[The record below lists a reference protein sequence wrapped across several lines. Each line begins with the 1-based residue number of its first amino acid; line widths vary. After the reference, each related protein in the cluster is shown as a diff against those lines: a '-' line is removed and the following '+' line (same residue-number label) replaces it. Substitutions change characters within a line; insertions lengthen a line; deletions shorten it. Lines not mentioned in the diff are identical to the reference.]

1 MRVRLLQIVG
11 VLGTVEFIILF
22 AIRPY
27 NITPDKLFLF
37 LLFVFMAVRH
47 ARELMIRLGPF
58 VLILLVYESLRGL
71 APLINGRVEY
81 EWMVRMDERLFGS
94 LPTATL
100 QDLWWTGDVRFLD
113 YLFYMAYLGHFV
125 IPVALALAIWRWR
138 ESEYWRYLTT
148 LVIVS
153 FAGFATFVAFPAAP
167 PWMAAERGIIEPID
181 RIGYDLWASVGVS
194 NFRTLYSEVAPNTV
208 AAVPSLHA
216 AYAIIVGIAAFRL
229 FGVRIGLIAS
239 IHPLLVCVG
248 IVYLG
253 EHYAIDAIVGA
264 VYAVGAYAL
273 AWWLFHVGVDTMV
286 TTRVKAWAA
295 ALRRPAREPARAPLP
310 LHPASVADG
319 ARVAPPRAS
328 ATPVEARKS

>member
-1 MRVRLLQIVG
+1 MVRVRLLQIVG
-11 VLGTVEFIILF
+11 VLGTAEFIVMF
-22 AIRPY
+22 ALRPY

-81 EWMVRMDERLFGS
+81 MWMARMDEMMFGS
-94 LPTATL
+94 LPTARL
-100 QDLWWTGDVRFLD
+100 QELWWHGDVRWLD
-113 YLFYMAYLGHFV
+113 YLFYLAYLGHFV
-125 IPVALALAIWRWR
+125 IPIALALAIWRWR
-138 ESEYWRYLTT
+138 DSEYWRYLST

-167 PWMAAERGIIEPID
+167 PWMASEQDRIEPIT
-181 RIGYDLWASVGVS
+181 RIGYDLWSSVGVS

-216 AYAIIVGIAAFRL
+216 AYAILVGLFAFRL
-229 FGVRIGLIAS
+229 FGPLVGLVAS

-248 IVYLG
+248 IVYIG
-253 EHYAIDAIVGA
+253 EHYAIDAVIGA

-273 AWWLFHVGVDTMV
+273 GWWLFRVGVDQAV
-286 TTRVKAWAA
+286 WARVS
-295 ALRRPAREPARAPLP
+295 ALPGWMRDRVRAERPAREPIRAE
-310 LHPASVADG
+310 SVMETD
-319 ARVAPPRAS
+319 
-328 ATPVEARKS
+328 

>member
-1 MRVRLLQIVG
+1 MVRTRLFQVVG
-11 VLGTVEFIILF
+11 VLGTAEFIVFF
-22 AIRPY
+22 ALRPY

-71 APLINGRVEY
+71 APIINGRVEY
-81 EWMVRMDERLFGS
+81 EWMPWIDEKMFGS

-100 QDLWWTGDVRFLD
+100 QDLWWQGEVRWLD
-113 YLFYMAYLGHFV
+113 FLFYAAYLGHFV
-125 IPVALALAIWRWR
+125 LPVALALAIWRWR

-167 PWMAAERGIIEPID
+167 PWMASDEGVIQPIH
-181 RIGYDLWASVGVS
+181 RIGYDLWSAVGVT
-194 NFRTLYSEVAPNTV
+194 NIRTLYSEVAPNTV

-216 AYAIIVGIAAFRL
+216 AYAIIFALFAFRL
-229 FGVRIGLIAS
+229 FGVFVGLLAS
-239 IHPLLVCVG
+239 IHPTLVCIG

-253 EHYAIDAIVGA
+253 EHYVVDAILGGL
-264 VYAVGAYAL
+264 YALGAYAL
-273 AWWLFHVGVDTMV
+273 AWWLFRAGVDQAASARV
-286 TTRVKAWAA
+286 TSWAA
-295 ALRRPAREPARAPLP
+295 AIRGR
-310 LHPASVADG
+310 
-319 ARVAPPRAS
+319 ARVPAPAAEAS
-328 ATPVEARKS
+328 SPDG

>member
-1 MRVRLLQIVG
+1 VAGEHRIVRMVRTRLFQVVG
-11 VLGTVEFIILF
+11 VLGTAEFIVFF
-22 AIRPY
+22 ALRPY

-71 APLINGRVEY
+71 APIINHRVEY
-81 EWMVRMDERLFGS
+81 TWMPHMDERIFGT
-94 LPTATL
+94 LPTAWL
-100 QDLWWTGDVRFLD
+100 QEHWWHGHVRWLD
-113 YLFYMAYLGHFV
+113 YTFYAAYLGHFV
-125 IPVALALAIWRWR
+125 VPVALALAIWRWR
-138 ESEYWRYLTT
+138 ESEYWRYLST

-167 PWMAAERGIIEPID
+167 PWMASDEGAIEPIH
-181 RIGYDLWASVGVS
+181 RIGYSLWESVGVT
-194 NFRTLYSEVAPNTV
+194 NIRTLYGEVAPNTV

-216 AYAIIVGIAAFRL
+216 AYAIIVAIFAFRL
-229 FGVRIGLIAS
+229 FGVLVGLLVS
-239 IHPLLVCVG
+239 IHPALVCVG

-273 AWWLFHVGVDTMV
+273 TSWLFRAGVDDAV
-286 TTRVKAWAA
+286 ATRARAWAA
-295 ALRRPAREPARAPLP
+295 RIRGRPRARAP
-310 LHPASVADG
+310 
-319 ARVAPPRAS
+319 APV
-328 ATPVEARKS
+328 VEATARPESIPSAES